1 MMTWRLWRAF
11 QHPPSAH
18 PVFKRMVA
26 VSYSDTVNW
35 PPLLQN
41 VLIQGQVWFW
51 SLMFVIDM
59 RLLFLMIFSGT
70 LYGAAWAISV
80 SRTISGE
87 RESGTYDLLCLAPHG
102 MIGTTWAIWAG
113 CLHRNDLFRHVNSHE
128 SWTVRA
134 VLFLPLII
142 STHLLVRQVFGAAS
156 AITVIWIL
164 VILALFCLDHVQS
177 ILIGGLFGA
186 LAAHDS
192 QQRFVPYLWALA
204 GFLGVQLIS
213 YMAFALCS
221 RLLPA
226 LFAMTSSVVL
236 LAEMAPPLVAVAIFY
251 GLREYIVCRLWHLLL
266 ERLNAV
272 PTETEALLRQAA

>member
-18 PVFKRMVA
+18 PIFKRVVA
-26 VSYSDTVNW
+26 ASYADTVDW

-41 VLIQGQVWFW
+41 LIIQGQVWFW

-70 LYGAAWAISV
+70 LYGAIWAISV

-128 SWTVRA
+128 SWTVRV
-134 VLFLPLII
+134 VLFLPLTI
-142 STHLLVRQVFGAAS
+142 SAHLILRHLFGVTGAM
-156 AITVIWIL
+156 TVIWIFVL
-164 VILALFCLDHVQS
+164 LAVFYIDHVQS

-186 LAAHDS
+186 LAAHEA
-192 QQRFVPYLWALA
+192 QQRFDPRLWALA
-204 GFLGVQLIS
+204 GFIGIQLATYAVLVLS
-213 YMAFALCS
+213 G
-221 RLLPA
+221 RLLGGIGSVGWVADVA
-226 LFAMTSSVVL
+226 LPVLSVL
-236 LAEMAPPLVAVAIFY
+236 IFY
-251 GLREYIVCRLWHLLL
+251 GLREYILCRLWHLLL
-266 ERLNAV
+266 ERLNAA
-272 PTETEALLRQAA
+272 PMETESLLRQAA

>member
-11 QHPPSAH
+11 QYPPVAH
-18 PVFKRMVA
+18 PLFKRVISA
-26 VSYSDTVNW
+26 SYADTVDW

-41 VLIQGQVWFW
+41 LLIQGQVWFW

-59 RLLFLMIFSGT
+59 RLLFLMLFSGT
-70 LYGAAWAISV
+70 LYGAIWAISV
-80 SRTISGE
+80 SRTICGE

-128 SWTVRA
+128 SWTVRV

-142 STHLLVRQVFGAAS
+142 SAHLILRHLSGATGAM
-156 AITVIWIL
+156 TVIWIIVLL
-164 VILALFCLDHVQS
+164 VIFYLDHVQS

-186 LAAHDS
+186 LAAHDI
-192 QQRFVPYLWALA
+192 QQRLDPRLWALA
-204 GFLGVQLIS
+204 GFIGIQLATYTALVLSGRLMAGMGVVGLV
-213 YMAFALCS
+213 ADVALP
-221 RLLPA
+221 LV
-226 LFAMTSSVVL
+226 SVV
-236 LAEMAPPLVAVAIFY
+236 IFY

-266 ERLNAV
+266 ERLNAA
-272 PTETEALLRQAA
+272 PTETDSLLRQAA